1 MFVSYLRC
9 CGGCN
14 ACHTSMYV
22 NLFVNTCTFWKVTLQ
37 ANISHNL
44 FIYILLSHME
54 EKQEIKRSKDNN
66 NNNNTQQTIT
76 FSLDGFNGGTI
87 DDDI

>member
-1 MFVSYLRC
+1 MS
-9 CGGCN
+9 
-14 ACHTSMYV
+14 HKYV
-22 NLFVNTCTFWKVTLQ
+22 CKFRIFVNTCKFWKVTLQ

-66 NNNNTQQTIT
+66 NNNNNTQQTIT
-76 FSLDGFNGGTI
+76 FSLDGFNAGTI
-87 DDDI
+87 CVTDDI

>member
-1 MFVSYLRC
+1 
-9 CGGCN
+9 
-14 ACHTSMYV
+14 
-22 NLFVNTCTFWKVTLQ
+22 
-37 ANISHNL
+37 
-44 FIYILLSHME
+44 ME
-54 EKQEIKRSKDNN
+54 EKQEIKRSKDN